1 MTIYARTA
9 TGPRPIEV
17 YQGEDASIPLTTSS
31 SVSASTEIEVTI
43 DTSPQIVLTL
53 TGSHIGSV
61 TSTGFTVTIAV
72 ALTADVKPGPY
83 KWQARVTIAGSI
95 SHVKIVSD
103 QIKILPSVFENSRNI
118 HDYGG

>member
-17 YQGEDASIPLTTSS
+17 YQGEDALIPLTTSS
-31 SVSASTEIEVTI
+31 DISASTEIEVTI
-43 DTSPQIVLTL
+43 DCYPQVVKTL
-53 TGSHIGSV
+53 SGAHISAV
-61 TSTGFTVTIAV
+61 TSTGFSVQLTASD
-72 ALTADVKPGPY
+72 TADVKAGPY

-103 QIKILPSVFENSRNI
+103 QIKILPSVFESTRTL